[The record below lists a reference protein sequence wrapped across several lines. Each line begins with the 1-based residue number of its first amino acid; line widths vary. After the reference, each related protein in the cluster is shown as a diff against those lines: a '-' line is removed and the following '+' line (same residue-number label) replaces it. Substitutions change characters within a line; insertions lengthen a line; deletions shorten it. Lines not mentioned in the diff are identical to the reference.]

1 MAVVAEEALKYK
13 KPLTVDPN
21 AADHMDKA
29 ELYKDQKIAANGYL
43 GLRNTTSKQPAAPE
57 TDVTSKADLYKEM
70 KQVAA
75 EQPDRPLDTP
85 LANDN
90 INPTPQASK
99 ETATHDKDGFLKA
112 GSGNI
117 SAYSQDSSKP
127 STLQQTSAD
136 GTVTPA
142 LGSMTA
148 EEMADYADWYRNTN
162 MNRTLGWTNGYDAA
176 MNTRSLANAI
186 RQQMHANSQNWHTA
200 DQATKDYLHQ
210 QNLELEKLLQQH
222 NGGAQSFYDASTGNW
237 VTPNGN
243 MGYGINV
250 GQYKKGDI
258 EDTYKA
264 IYGMTDEEI
273 AQYRNDV
280 DRYYNFVDQS
290 LARNQVDESSGFTG
304 IYSQFVNGPYLQ
316 GLVNGSHGV
325 NFDTWHDTQG
335 DGFHDEVGITP
346 KRDANG
352 NIVKEAPYLK
362 NNNGVDDY
370 TAQFMSTINN
380 GIINPSEH
388 QISHAAGGYAV
399 GKYNNGL
406 VADGW
411 GGGTGVQP
419 AGDRGSGGSMGG
431 SSSGGSQNDYIN
443 QMYSEALKAQLAQL
457 ESSYKQNISDLDAS
471 VGKVD
476 NTYNEQKRQAD
487 GLSAQNA
494 ASWREMANA
503 YGLNS
508 GAIGQAALAQ
518 NNQNQID
525 INTLSA
531 AQAQAQADI
540 ERQRTLLG
548 QQYQLQINQA
558 IAENNFQK
566 AEMLYQEAV
575 RSEEALR
582 QQEQFNASMMQ
593 QYAQMAMQ
601 QQQYNTD
608 LALQYAK
615 MAGSGSSGGS
625 GTPKQAEVIMPNV
638 GTDEWYRY
646 IRDQAAA
653 SGQTAEAYMDQNYKD
668 LGIQS
673 GDREKYLEQYLG
685 LSPTALTSSWYNN
698 GLGDARSLAAKYIA
712 ATGTRDGFDVATMLK
727 DNGYSEDAVGLVL
740 DSLGIK

>member
-1 MAVVAEEALKYK
+1 MAAVLSEQDQQKLNADQQKQVLALKEQYAAA
-13 KPLTVDPN
+13 TDPN
-21 AADHMDKA
+21 
-29 ELYKDQKIAANGYL
+29 
-43 GLRNTTSKQPAAPE
+43 
-57 TDVTSKADLYKEM
+57 VKADLH
-70 KQVAA
+70 KQA
-75 EQPDRPLDTP
+75 EDIR
-85 LANDN
+85 
-90 INPTPQASK
+90 AS
-99 ETATHDKDGFLKA
+99 AGYSGGAD
-112 GSGNI
+112 GSGAQ
-117 SAYSQDSSKP
+117 SAVSAF
-127 STLQQTSAD
+127 QQTS
-136 GTVTPA
+136 GTPNT
-142 LGSMTA
+142 SMGGKSA
-148 EEMADYADWYRNTN
+148 EEMAKYADEYRNIN
-162 MNRTLGWTNGYDAA
+162 MNNTLGWTNGYDAA

-186 RQQMHANSQNWHTA
+186 RQEMLKNSEAWHTA
-200 DQATKDYLHQ
+200 DEATKDYLHQ
-210 QNLELEKLLQQH
+210 QNVELEKLLQKH
-222 NGGAQSFYDASTGNW
+222 NGGAQSFYDPATGNW
-237 VTPNGN
+237 TTPNGN

-250 GQYKKGDI
+250 GQYKPGDI
-258 EDTYKA
+258 QDTY
-264 IYGMTDEEI
+264 IDLYGMTPEQIE
-273 AQYRNDV
+273 QYRNDTS
-280 DRYYNFVDQS
+280 RYFNFVDQS

-335 DGFHDEVGITP
+335 DGFHDEVDITP

-380 GIINPSEH
+380 GIINPSEQ
-388 QISHAAGGYAV
+388 QIAHAAGGPTV
-399 GKYNNGL
+399 GKYNNGMIE
-406 VADGW
+406 DGNIYA
-411 GGGTGVQP
+411 GGIV
-419 AGDRGSGGSMGG
+419 SGGAGG
-431 SSSGGSQNDYIN
+431 NSSGNGGSQNDYIN

-615 MAGSGSSGGS
+615 MAGTGSSGSGG